1 MTEVPA
7 FFNLYR
13 HNFARLAVAVPPV
26 RVADPAVNARETI
39 ALMQEADA
47 RHALVTLFPELGL
60 SGYACD
66 DLFHQQ
72 ALLEACL
79 SALSDIVAASRQLST
94 TAIVGLPLVI
104 DGLLFNCG
112 AVGRKT

>member
-72 ALLEACL
+72 ALLEACVL
-79 SALSDIVAASRQLST
+79 LPESSPPPPPAPPESLGRRRVARFTPSPDVA
-94 TAIVGLPLVI
+94 
-104 DGLLFNCG
+104 
-112 AVGRKT
+112 